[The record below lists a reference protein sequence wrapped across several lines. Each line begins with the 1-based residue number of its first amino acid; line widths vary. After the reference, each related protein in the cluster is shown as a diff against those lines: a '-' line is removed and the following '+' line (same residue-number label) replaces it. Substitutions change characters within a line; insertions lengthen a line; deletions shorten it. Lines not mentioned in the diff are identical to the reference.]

1 MHRERAWRSNAM
13 LLRVTTSFR
22 PSVLSGEIPGL
33 GGDSGSVWRRL
44 RRRYWRISFAGERRD
59 SLVACK
65 RAAKGCV
72 WSVCVGGG
80 GILQGVRVIP
90 VCGELRLGNSHATGH
105 TILRACIQSRT
116 PYLGWVCDCVLAT
129 HQLTQPRS
137 AHKPRLYE
145 VWGSGSPLDFSPTGG
160 FRRTRPPV
168 GGVSTCASCSDPSTD
183 ICSILFAQATD

>member
-1 MHRERAWRSNAM
+1 M

-72 WSVCVGGG
+72 WSVCVWGGYTPRCACDPRVW
-80 GILQGVRVIP
+80 GIAAWQLACDRPHDFARMHSVTHA
-90 VCGELRLGNSHATGH
+90 LSRLG
-105 TILRACIQSRT
+105 
-116 PYLGWVCDCVLAT
+116 V
-129 HQLTQPRS
+129 
-137 AHKPRLYE
+137 
-145 VWGSGSPLDFSPTGG
+145 
-160 FRRTRPPV
+160 
-168 GGVSTCASCSDPSTD
+168 
-183 ICSILFAQATD
+183 